1 MALLKCSCIA
11 LMALLSLSLGSA
23 HRIQSSIFFKPKAAQ
38 IASEPDPSIRDDFSD
53 PKWSV
58 KPKAAQ
64 IASEPD
70 PSIRDDFSDPKW
82 SVKPKAAQIASEPY
96 PSIRDDISDPKWSG
110 GGGGGGGWTSGG
122 SPGYGDETPGSGGY
136 GRGGGRGS
144 GGSNGGGGGGG
155 GGGSGSG
162 YGYGGGSGGSSD
174 MPPAGEPFHCRPI
187 TCGDPYGCSGFTLYL
202 NHHERAFDTSKNVVR
217 ENYQSDRVSDAM
229 ALNRAKGTSN

>member
-1 MALLKCSCIA
+1 MAVLLKCSCIA
-11 LMALLSLSLGSA
+11 VMALLSLSLGSA
-23 HRIQSSIFFKPKAAQ
+23 HRIQSSTFFKPKTAQ
-38 IASEPDPSIRDDFSD
+38 IASEPDPSIRDDISD

-70 PSIRDDFSDPKW
+70 PSIRDDISDPKW
-82 SVKPKAAQIASEPY
+82 SGGS
-96 PSIRDDISDPKWSG
+96 KWSG

-136 GRGGGRGS
+136 GRGGGGG
-144 GGSNGGGGGGG
+144 GGSNGGGGGGGG

-174 MPPAGEPFHCRPI
+174 MPPDGEPFHCRPI

-229 ALNRAKGTSN
+229 APESG